1 MSMLLHGAL
10 IGVLVYGYLQFRR
23 PPPPVTALAIDA
35 TVVSQATL
43 DAARRPAQPAPT
55 AATPPAPVEPSPPP
69 AVEQVPPPPDP
80 AVQQAAK
87 EAAAAHEAAAAAAE
101 AAQAKAAAG
110 REAAR
115 RQAADAERRDATEAQ
130 AKEKEKAE
138 RAAAAVAKAKA
149 AEEAAARKAAAQ
161 AEAQAKAA
169 AAAKAQSAVTQ
180 ADLQKSIAAEER
192 LDAARNSGAM
202 SSWAAQI
209 QARIQRAWIRPPSA
223 RSGLDCTLYV
233 TQVPGGEIVNV
244 KLGSCNGDD
253 AVKQSILDAAY
264 RASPLPPPPD
274 AALFERNLELYFRPT
289 E

>member
-1 MSMLLHGAL
+1 MSVLLHGAL

-35 TVVSQATL
+35 TVVSQSTL
-43 DAARRPAQPAPT
+43 DAARRPPTPA
-55 AATPPAPVEPSPPP
+55 PPAPAPAPSPPP
-69 AVEQVPPPPDP
+69 VAEQVAPPPPDP
-80 AVQQAAK
+80 AAQQAAQQA
-87 EAAAAHEAAAAAAE
+87 EAAHEAAAAKAE
-101 AAQAKAAAG
+101 AAQAKAAAD

-115 RQAADAERRDATEAQ
+115 QQAAAAQQREAAEAQ
-130 AKEKEKAE
+130 AKEKEKEKAE
-138 RAAAAVAKAKA
+138 REAKAKAKA
-149 AEEAAARKAAAQ
+149 AEQ

-169 AAAKAQSAVTQ
+169 AAAKAQAQ
-180 ADLQKSIAAEER
+180 AQAAASQAELQKSIAAEER

-209 QARIQRAWIRPPSA
+209 QARIQRAWIKPPSA

-274 AALFERNLELYFRPT
+274 PALFERNLELYFRPT
-289 E
+289 D

>member
-1 MSMLLHGAL
+1 MSVLLHGAL

-35 TVVSQATL
+35 TVVSQSTL
-43 DAARRPAQPAPT
+43 DAARRPAPPTRAPPAPT
-55 AATPPAPVEPSPPP
+55 PSPPP
-69 AVEQVPPPPDP
+69 EAEQVPPPPPDP
-80 AVQQAAK
+80 AVKLAAQQA
-87 EAAAAHEAAAAAAE
+87 EAAHEAAAAKAE
-101 AAQAKAAAG
+101 AAQAKAAADRETARQAAAAQQ
-110 REAAR
+110 REAA
-115 RQAADAERRDATEAQ
+115 EAQ
-130 AKEKEKAE
+130 AKEKEQAE
-138 RAAAAVAKAKA
+138 REAKAKAKA
-149 AEEAAARKAAAQ
+149 AEQ

-169 AAAKAQSAVTQ
+169 AATKAQAQ
-180 ADLQKSIAAEER
+180 AQAAASQAELQKSIAAEER

-274 AALFERNLELYFRPT
+274 PALFERNLELYFRPT
-289 E
+289 D

>member
-1 MSMLLHGAL
+1 MSVLLHGAL

-35 TVVSQATL
+35 TVVSQSTL
-43 DAARRPAQPAPT
+43 DAARRPAPSTPAPPAPAPAPT
-55 AATPPAPVEPSPPP
+55 PPP
-69 AVEQVPPPPDP
+69 EAEQVPPPPPDP
-80 AVQQAAK
+80 AVKLAAQQA
-87 EAAAAHEAAAAAAE
+87 EAAHEAAAAKAE
-101 AAQAKAAAG
+101 AVQAKAAAD
-110 REAAR
+110 REAAK
-115 RQAADAERRDATEAQ
+115 QAAAAQQREAAEAQ

-138 RAAAAVAKAKA
+138 REAKAKAKA
-149 AEEAAARKAAAQ
+149 AEQ
-161 AEAQAKAA
+161 AEAQAKVA
-169 AAAKAQSAVTQ
+169 AAAKAQVQ
-180 ADLQKSIAAEER
+180 AQAAASQAELQKSIAAEER

-274 AALFERNLELYFRPT
+274 PALFERNLELYFRPT
-289 E
+289 D

>member
-1 MSMLLHGAL
+1 MSVLLHGAL

-35 TVVSQATL
+35 TVVSQSTL
-43 DAARRPAQPAPT
+43 DAARRPAPSTPAPPAPAPAPAPAPT
-55 AATPPAPVEPSPPP
+55 PPP
-69 AVEQVPPPPDP
+69 EAEQVPPPPPDP
-80 AVQQAAK
+80 AVKLAAQQA
-87 EAAAAHEAAAAAAE
+87 EAAHEAAAAKAE
-101 AAQAKAAAG
+101 AAQAKAAAD

-115 RQAADAERRDATEAQ
+115 QAAAAQQREAAEAQ

-138 RAAAAVAKAKA
+138 REAKAKAKA
-149 AEEAAARKAAAQ
+149 AEQ

-169 AAAKAQSAVTQ
+169 AAAKAQAQ
-180 ADLQKSIAAEER
+180 AQAAASQAELQKSIAAEER

-274 AALFERNLELYFRPT
+274 PALFERNLELYFRPT
-289 E
+289 D

>member
-1 MSMLLHGAL
+1 MK
-10 IGVLVYGYLQFRR
+10 
-23 PPPPVTALAIDA
+23 
-35 TVVSQATL
+35 QA
-43 DAARRPAQPAPT
+43 A
-55 AATPPAPVEPSPPP
+55 
-69 AVEQVPPPPDP
+69 
-80 AVQQAAK
+80 QQA
-87 EAAAAHEAAAAAAE
+87 EAAHEAAAAKAE
-101 AAQAKAAAG
+101 AAQAKAAAD

-115 RQAADAERRDATEAQ
+115 QAAAAQQREAAEAQ

-138 RAAAAVAKAKA
+138 REAKAKAKA
-149 AEEAAARKAAAQ
+149 AEQ

-169 AAAKAQSAVTQ
+169 AAAKTQ
-180 ADLQKSIAAEER
+180 AQAQAAASQAELQKSIAAEER

-209 QARIQRAWIRPPSA
+209 QAWIQRAWIRPPSA

-274 AALFERNLELYFRPT
+274 PALFERNLELYFRPT
-289 E
+289 D

>member
-1 MSMLLHGAL
+1 MSVLLHGAL
-10 IGVLVYGYLQFRR
+10 VGVLVYGYLQFRR
-23 PPPPVTALAIDA
+23 LPPPVTALAIDA
-35 TVVSQATL
+35 TVVSQSTL
-43 DAARRPAQPAPT
+43 DAARRPAPPTPAP
-55 AATPPAPVEPSPPP
+55 AAPSPPP
-69 AVEQVPPPPDP
+69 EAEQAPPPPPDP
-80 AVQQAAK
+80 AVQQAVQQA
-87 EAAAAHEAAAAAAE
+87 EAAHEAAAAKAE
-101 AAQAKAAAG
+101 AAQAKAAAD

-115 RQAADAERRDATEAQ
+115 QQAADAQQREAAEAQ
-130 AKEKEKAE
+130 AKEKEKSE
-138 RAAAAVAKAKA
+138 REAQAKAKAKA
-149 AEEAAARKAAAQ
+149 AEELATRKAAEQ
-161 AEAQAKAA
+161 ADAQAKAA
-169 AAAKAQSAVTQ
+169 AAAKAQAAANQ

-274 AALFERNLELYFRPT
+274 PALFERNLELYFRPT
-289 E
+289 D

>member
-1 MSMLLHGAL
+1 MSVLLHGAL

-23 PPPPVTALAIDA
+23 PPPRVTALAIDA
-35 TVVSQATL
+35 TVVSQSTL
-43 DAARRPAQPAPT
+43 DAARRPAPPTPA
-55 AATPPAPVEPSPPP
+55 PPAPAPSPPP
-69 AVEQVPPPPDP
+69 DAEQVPPPPPDP
-80 AVQQAAK
+80 AAQQAARQA
-87 EAAAAHEAAAAAAE
+87 EAAHEAAAAKAE
-101 AAQAKAAAG
+101 AVQAKAAAD

-115 RQAADAERRDATEAQ
+115 QQAATAQQREAAEAQ

-138 RAAAAVAKAKA
+138 REAKAKAKA
-149 AEEAAARKAAAQ
+149 AEQ
-161 AEAQAKAA
+161 AEAQARAA
-169 AAAKAQSAVTQ
+169 AAAKAQAQ
-180 ADLQKSIAAEER
+180 AQAAASQAELQKSIAAEEH

-274 AALFERNLELYFRPT
+274 PALFERNLELYFRPT
-289 E
+289 D

>member
-1 MSMLLHGAL
+1 MSVLLHGAL

-35 TVVSQATL
+35 TVVSQSTL
-43 DAARRPAQPAPT
+43 DAARRPAPSTPAPPAPAPAPAPT
-55 AATPPAPVEPSPPP
+55 PPP
-69 AVEQVPPPPDP
+69 EVEQVPPPPPDP
-80 AVQQAAK
+80 AVKLAAQQA
-87 EAAAAHEAAAAAAE
+87 EAAHEAAAAKAE
-101 AAQAKAAAG
+101 AAQAKAAADRDAA

-115 RQAADAERRDATEAQ
+115 QAAAAQQREAAEAQ

-138 RAAAAVAKAKA
+138 REAKAKAKA
-149 AEEAAARKAAAQ
+149 AEQ

-169 AAAKAQSAVTQ
+169 AAAKAQAQ
-180 ADLQKSIAAEER
+180 AQAAASQAELQKSIAAEER

-223 RSGLDCTLYV
+223 RGGLDCTLYV

-274 AALFERNLELYFRPT
+274 PALFERNLELYFRPT
-289 E
+289 D